1 MPSPNKGRFFLKK
14 AGVELTET
22 QSDTKKEPL
31 DKALDLNGGND
42 EARLGFAPRSQSFA
56 LKPNG
61 LAGSI
66 CSLSGL
72 THFRS
77 CRPSANP
84 PNSQNAFLANGIRPL
99 KKEPF
104 IGSFLMA
111 GLTLQG
117 SNFLRNIMNT

>member
-1 MPSPNKGRFFLKK
+1 MFCYKYLLVGCGKLKFTTSYGLSTLEPSENIDFTNKKDPQEGLF
-14 AGVELTET
+14 V
-22 QSDTKKEPL
+22 
-31 DKALDLNGGND
+31 NGGND

-72 THFRS
+72 THYRS

-84 PNSQNAFLANGIRPL
+84 PNSQFALLPTIILAL
-99 KKEPF
+99 KK
-104 IGSFLMA
+104 A
-111 GLTLQG
+111 TQG
-117 SNFLRNIMNT
+117 GFS